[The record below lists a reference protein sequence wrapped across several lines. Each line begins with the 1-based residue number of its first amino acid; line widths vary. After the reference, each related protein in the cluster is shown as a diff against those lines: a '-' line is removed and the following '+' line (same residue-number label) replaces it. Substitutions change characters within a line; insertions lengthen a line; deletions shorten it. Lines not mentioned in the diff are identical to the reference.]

1 MPDTNNGITRRSALA
16 VLAMTATAIPA
27 RATVALKAWRNP
39 GCGCCEKWVEHM
51 RAAGFD
57 VVMQDDPDLAA
68 RRANL
73 GVPEEL
79 AGCHTAIIGDYVI
92 EGHVPP
98 DDVILFLAEKPQ
110 ALGLSVPGMPV
121 GSPGMESDGQTEPYD
136 VIAFARDGTRRVF
149 ARY

>member
-79 AGCHTAIIGDYVI
+79 
-92 EGHVPP
+92 
-98 DDVILFLAEKPQ
+98 
-110 ALGLSVPGMPV
+110 
-121 GSPGMESDGQTEPYD
+121 
-136 VIAFARDGTRRVF
+136 TRR
-149 ARY
+149 